1 MFIKH
6 HPYIKKIERNLDISL
21 SVMRVSRVLLESNQ
35 NPKHEIVYL
44 NSNYPSKDYN
54 EVIYKTEGG
63 IYLLY
68 KATGSPGYYILECY
82 FPADK
87 LNQVK
92 IFLNSIIKKNDTTD
106 STRS

>member
-1 MFIKH
+1 MFIKA

-21 SVMRVSRVLLESNQ
+21 SVLRSTQVRMDINQ
-35 NPKHEIVYL
+35 NAKREIVYI
-44 NSNYPSKDYN
+44 NSSYPSKDYN
-54 EVIYKTEGG
+54 EVIYKTDGG

-68 KATGSPGYYILECY
+68 KAMGSPGYYVLECY